1 MPDHLAKRHTP
12 TSPIYEFSFD
22 FNKDERRADA
32 KVAIRMDI
40 TNVKGHW
47 DGLVD
52 SPGVEKRD
60 VERRY
65 FSPLNTDWKKALQK
79 EDRFQYGSGEKS
91 LKVKKDLS
99 TPVFWQAAE
108 NCSVGDKH
116 YGEGIAAFIDGKVD
130 ASLYYAATVIVSIP
144 HVLSIPTSILLIRSC
159 RQPQPKALREL
170 TSRKPMASSKSLA
183 RRI

>member
-1 MPDHLAKRHTP
+1 MPDHLAKLHTP

-22 FNKDERRADA
+22 FNKHERRADA
-32 KVAIRMDI
+32 NVSIRMDM
-40 TNVKGHW
+40 TNVKGYW

-52 SPGVEKRD
+52 SPGVQKRD

-65 FSPLNTDWKKALQK
+65 LSSLNLEWKKTLQK
-79 EDRFQYGSGEKS
+79 GDRFQYGSGEYG

-99 TPVFWQAAE
+99 TPVFWQAVE
-108 NCSVGDKH
+108 NCPIGGKH
-116 YGEGIAAFIDGKVD
+116 YGEGIAAFMEGKVD
-130 ASLYYAATVIVSIP
+130 ARLHYAATVIVSIL
-144 HVLSIPTSILLIRSC
+144 HVLSIPTSILLIRCC

-170 TSRKPMASSKSLA
+170 TSRKPLASSKSLA